1 MFEIIEVSEIVRDV
15 VMATLLVGR
24 RLIDCVHSG
33 RISWRSRIN
42 SKLVIQHDL
51 QSRRNFSL
59 KLLNKLS
66 KGIKKQLDDVKI
78 LTGLRVSNT

>member
-1 MFEIIEVSEIVRDV
+1 MFEIIEIYRDAVRA
-15 VMATLLVGR
+15 VMATLLMGR
-24 RLIDCVHSG
+24 RLVGCFHCD

-42 SKLVIQHDL
+42 SKLVVQYDL

-66 KGIKKQLDDVKI
+66 KGIKKQVDDVKI
-78 LTGLRVSNT
+78 LTGLRVSNM